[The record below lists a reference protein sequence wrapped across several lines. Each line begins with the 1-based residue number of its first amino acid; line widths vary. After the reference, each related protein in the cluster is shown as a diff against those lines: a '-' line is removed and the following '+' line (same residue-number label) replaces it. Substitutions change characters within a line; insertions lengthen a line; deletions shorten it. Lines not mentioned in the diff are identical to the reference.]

1 MKALA
6 QGNPHHE
13 ICALLPFLFLS
24 ATCLKAVVEWD
35 FEKQCQVA
43 WYSCL
48 SHGIFLLQDL
58 EAEALKLLDSSSP
71 FNT

>member
-6 QGNPHHE
+6 QGSPQYE
-13 ICALLPFLFLS
+13 ICALLLSLFVS
-24 ATCLKAVVEWD
+24 ATFLKAVVEWD

-43 WYSCL
+43 WYNCL
-48 SHGIFLLQDL
+48 SYGIFLLQDL
-58 EAEALKLLDSSSP
+58 EAEALKLMDFTSP

>member
-1 MKALA
+1 MKTFA
-6 QGNPHHE
+6 QGSPQHE
-13 ICALLPFLFLS
+13 IWALLSSLFIS
-24 ATCLKAVVEWD
+24 ATFLKAVVEWD

-43 WYSCL
+43 WYNYL

-58 EAEALKLLDSSSP
+58 EAEAQKLLDFSSP